1 MPVMG
6 SVQPS
11 RRSVAV
17 RLSTPVLLSA
27 FANAPIGVA
36 VLTPQGVI
44 SDANRRVGEL
54 LGREVED
61 LVGGTFFDVT
71 HPDDLPLARHNC
83 SLMAEGLQAV
93 VRHECRFVR
102 ADQEVVWVLV
112 STSRVEQTDQE
123 QAHLIMH
130 VEDITDRK
138 YLESRLVHQAL
149 HDPLTGVGNRAEL
162 ERALL
167 DLPPHGG
174 PDSLLLLD
182 LDGFKTVND
191 TYGHHAG
198 DLLLSALA
206 TRLSSEARPGDVVV
220 RLGGDEFAVL
230 CPDTDRATA
239 GRLAAGLREAVRSPF
254 SVDEHV
260 LEVRA
265 AVGVATLARHVTD
278 QVDPAVRMTALLRDA
293 DHDMYADK
301 GRSTGPVD
309 RRGPS

>member
-1 MPVMG
+1 MRR
-6 SVQPS
+6 VQPAHGS
-11 RRSVAV
+11 AAG

-27 FANAPIGVA
+27 FVNAPIGVA
-36 VLTPQGVI
+36 VLTPQGVV

-54 LGREVED
+54 LGREVDD

-83 SLMAEGLQAV
+83 SLMADGLTAV
-93 VRHECRFVR
+93 VRHECRFLR
-102 ADQEVVWVLV
+102 ADGEVVWVLV
-112 STSRVEQTDQE
+112 STSRVEQTEHE

-130 VEDITDRK
+130 VEDITERK

-149 HDPLTGVGNRAEL
+149 HDPLTGLGNRAEL

-167 DLPPHGG
+167 DLAPHGG

-182 LDGFKTVND
+182 LDGFKSVND

-198 DLLLSALA
+198 DLLLRALA
-206 TRLSSEARPGDVVV
+206 VRLSTDVRPGDVAV

-239 GRLAAGLREAVRSPF
+239 GRLAAGLREAVRAPF
-254 SVDEHV
+254 TIDDHV
-260 LEVRA
+260 LAVRA
-265 AVGVATLARHVTD
+265 AVGVATLERHVAD
-278 QVDPAVRMTALLRDA
+278 PADPAVRMTALLRDA

-301 GRSTGPVD
+301 GRSSGPVD
-309 RRGPS
+309 RRGPG